1 MSDHTP
7 DTDHVSRLKSL
18 QLFGMAIAWRELQ
31 AEAPRNKTLSLEALL
46 LRLLDGEQADRQAR
60 SLRYQLKAARFPIHR
75 DLTGFDW
82 SETPLDAARIQD
94 LAKGHYLET
103 AHNLILVGGTGTGK
117 THLAIALGVAAIH
130 HGKRIRFYNAVDLV
144 NLLEREKAQGK
155 AGNLAKQLTQIDAVI
170 LDELGYLPFPAS
182 GGALLFHLIS
192 QLYEKT
198 SLIVTTNLSFAE
210 WVTVFGDPKMTTALL
225 DRITHHCDILETGN
239 DSWRFKQRKKISAQT
254 DQY

>member
-1 MSDHTP
+1 MSDHAP
-7 DTDHVSRLKSL
+7 DSDHLSRLKSL

-82 SETPLDAARIQD
+82 GETPLDGARIQE

-198 SLIVTTNLSFAE
+198 SLIITTNLSFAE

-239 DSWRFKQRKKISAQT
+239 DSWRFKQRKKVSAQT
-254 DQY
+254 AQY